1 MSRRRGKVEPR
12 KITPDPVYNDVQV
25 AKFINCLML
34 SGGKSVAEKLF
45 YDALEIIQK
54 KPVMTLILRSVKH

>member
-34 SGGKSVAEKLF
+34 SGEKSVAERLF
-45 YDALEIIQK
+45 YDALEIIQEK
-54 KPVMTLILRSVKH
+54 NR